1 MSEQIQNKEA
11 NKKVVTLSEG
21 SQPHHQLQTQGARQ
35 KTQQK
40 HLSSWAKQRISARRV
55 AKNRYSYAR
64 S

>member
-21 SQPHHQLQTQGARQ
+21 SQPHHQLETQGARQIQQ

-40 HLSSWAKQRISARRV
+40 HLSS
-55 AKNRYSYAR
+55 
-64 S
+64 